1 MNSENIYMRD
11 CYWRGFD
18 DSKPVGV
25 SMKIGNGYF
34 FRGVGGCLL
43 YLLCYG
49 WSWALAICIGV
60 LDIDEMGDIDGI
72 ERYE

>member
-11 CYWRGFD
+11 CYWRRFD

-34 FRGVGGCLL
+34 FRGVGGLPPL
-43 YLLCYG
+43 STMLWMEL
-49 WSWALAICIGV
+49 GV
-60 LDIDEMGDIDGI
+60 GDMHRGA
-72 ERYE
+72 